1 MVLFRGRYSV
11 RNEDVIPDISAPRL
25 LRMTA
30 IRNSMRAE
38 QQFIGD
44 KRGGVCGVEEG
55 KTILIPTVLAGS
67 EFRGKRRLTLG
78 VPTLS
83 MPKARAQ
90 SGTIRKRVRF
100 AENGCRNVLLSLS
113 NRCWR
118 TNNIQCFRLAVS
130 SAGTLKERNVKTPPR
145 RRLNRVSKLS

>member
-38 QQFIGD
+38 QQYIGD

-55 KTILIPTVLAGS
+55 KSILIPTISVGS
-67 EFRGKRRLTLG
+67 EFRGKRRWLTLG
-78 VPTLS
+78 VATLQCQRQRR
-83 MPKARAQ
+83 KALH
-90 SGTIRKRVRF
+90 KRVRF
-100 AENGCRNVLLSLS
+100 AKNGCRNVLLSLS

-118 TNNIQCFRLAVS
+118 TNNIHRFRLAAS
-130 SAGTLKERNVKTPPR
+130 SAATLEERNVKISPR
-145 RRLNRVSKLS
+145 RVSKLS